1 MTLNMKNVLR
11 GLLFFFTTKV
21 NVWGNL
27 PLMFYDPIK

>member
-11 GLLFFFTTKV
+11 GFFFFTTKV